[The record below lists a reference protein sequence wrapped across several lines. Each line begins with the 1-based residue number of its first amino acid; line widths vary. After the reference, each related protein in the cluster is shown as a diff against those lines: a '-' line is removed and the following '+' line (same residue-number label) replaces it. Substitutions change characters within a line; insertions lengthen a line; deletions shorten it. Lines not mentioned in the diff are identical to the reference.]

1 MVMMGMIA
9 MLVRRRGSLR
19 RRRIQPRRFRVQ
31 IGRSVASI
39 SEINTDCRDLHTVKS
54 IPEVMARARL
64 DLVRQGRGSRVLGP
78 AGRRSR
84 RWRA

>member
-39 SEINTDCRDLHTVKS
+39 GVKS
-54 IPEVMARARL
+54 AARH
-64 DLVRQGRGSRVLGP
+64 G
-78 AGRRSR
+78 
-84 RWRA
+84 